1 MLPTEPSSRVID
13 SVNAQTKGLTIT
25 IMNMSKDLKED
36 INKSL
41 MKSVKLKQWNEIMNT
56 VQIMKVQIESLK
68 KT

>member
-1 MLPTEPSSRVID
+1 
-13 SVNAQTKGLTIT
+13 
-25 IMNMSKDLKED
+25 MNMSKDLKED

-68 KT
+68 KN